1 MQLTN
6 IFHCKKSVFLIFTT
20 SDVTTRDWRHN
31 VSTYWTIP
39 SKQLTEAKKN
49 SRKDPLNLFEN
60 IISATEF
67 HGILHA
73 RIPNLVLKWIIELR
87 PFTLILIARITMI
100 IFRQVVRTDG
110 QLIFLF
116 CQKTYDYGQGA
127 QYQIA

>member
-49 SRKDPLNLFEN
+49 SRKDPLKLFEN

-67 HGILHA
+67 HGTLHT

-87 PFTLILIARITMI
+87 PFTLILIARITRI
-100 IFRQVVRTDG
+100 IFRQVVRTDS
-110 QLIFLF
+110 
-116 CQKTYDYGQGA
+116 
-127 QYQIA
+127 